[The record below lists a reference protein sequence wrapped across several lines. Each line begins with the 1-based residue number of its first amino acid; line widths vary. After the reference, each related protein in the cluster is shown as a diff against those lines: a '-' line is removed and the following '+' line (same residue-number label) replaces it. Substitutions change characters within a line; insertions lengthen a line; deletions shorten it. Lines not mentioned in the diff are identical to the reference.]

1 MWPVAT
7 GEARSAGAEQEQTKL
22 WMHASGARTNCEG
35 TEVEHVSDPSDHKG
49 GEGYRS
55 TYIT

>member
-1 MWPVAT
+1 VAT